1 MNRSLFST
9 CLLVILTLSHAAL
22 SWSQPAIAP
31 ADPVAT
37 EAEPL
42 AHVTVKL
49 PIRLFWGYLVIVE
62 GSIGNTQKLHFLV
75 DTGAYPSAVDQ
86 KIARNLG
93 LADQPARVNL
103 ANKSV
108 QTRLVVLPSLL
119 VGPLHA
125 EALPVLTEDLS
136 FLRKALGYKVD
147 AIVGL
152 DVLRK
157 SSFTI
162 NYKTKE
168 MLFGPVERLTFS
180 APFETDTPLVTIR
193 TRFEDRQ
200 LRLMIDTG
208 TPDLMLLQSRM
219 PDSTNWQTLGTEK
232 TANVGGTYRNRKVR
246 IPEVYLGKE
255 TIGAQIASVV
265 DDRKDDGD
273 NFDGVLG
280 VRGPQFWKIAFDF
293 EHRRFCWELGAAVPA
308 IPVAIH
314 QDVQLSPGM
323 LADTED
329 EATSVYQKA
338 GVTVSWM
345 GCKSSKMD
353 AEPDLR
359 CQDPPSAMR
368 LNLRIVPT
376 LRNRA
381 TAFSCCIPLLKGNW
395 GLQPRIL

>member
-49 PIRLFWGYLVIVE
+49 PIRLYWGYLVIVE
-62 GSIGNTQKLHFLV
+62 GSIGNVQRLNFLV

-86 KIARNLG
+86 KIAHNLG
-93 LADQPARVNL
+93 LAEQPARVNL
-103 ANKSV
+103 SNKSV

-119 VGPLHA
+119 LGPLHA

-193 TRFEDRQ
+193 TRFQDRQ

-208 TPDLMLLQSRM
+208 TPDLMLFQSRM
-219 PDSTNWQTLGTEK
+219 SDSTNWQPLGTEK
-232 TANVGGTYRNRKVR
+232 TANVGGTFRNRKVR
-246 IPEVYLGKE
+246 IPEVYLGEE

-293 EHRRFCWELGAAVPA
+293 ERRRFSWELPTVASA
-308 IPVAIH
+308 IPVAIYD
-314 QDVQLSPGM
+314 DVQLSPRA
-323 LADTED
+323 LANAED
-329 EATSVYQKA
+329 RARRVCQKA
-338 GVTVSWM
+338 RLTISWV
-345 GCKSSKMD
+345 GCKSLVFS
-353 AEPDLR
+353 LLHSL
-359 CQDPPSAMR
+359 SAKELGLTVTYFVTQR
-368 LNLRIVPT
+368 T
-376 LRNRA
+376 
-381 TAFSCCIPLLKGNW
+381 NW
-395 GLQPRIL
+395 IEIGMSV